1 MAAID
6 ATIHNF
12 LSPLNFK
19 FKLKRAPNLNFFVQQ
34 ITIPGVSLPSVD
46 VSNPLLRI
54 PYAGDHVIYEELSLT
69 FKVDENL
76 QNYLEIQNW
85 IRGVGK
91 TSYQKYAAINSNKS
105 YTGDGITSEISV
117 SVLTSS
123 KNPNYEIVFQEAFPI
138 SLSGLT
144 FKTTDDSVDYLEAT
158 AQFRYLIYDINK
170 IT

>member
-1 MAAID
+1 MATID

-19 FKLKRAPNLNFFVQQ
+19 FRLKRAPNLNFFVQQ

-54 PYAGDHVIYEELSLT
+54 PYPGDHVMYEELSLT

-85 IRGVGK
+85 IRGIGK
-91 TSYQKYAAINSNKS
+91 TSYQEYVAINSNKS

-117 SVLTSS
+117 TVLTSS

-144 FKTTDDSVDYLEAT
+144 FKTTDESVDYLEAS

>member
-1 MAAID
+1 MSAVD
-6 ATIHNF
+6 LSPKNF

-19 FKLKRAPNLNFFVQQ
+19 FKLKRAPNLNFFIQQ
-34 ITIPGVSLPSVD
+34 IIIPGVSLPSVD
-46 VSNPLLRI
+46 VNNPLLRI
-54 PYAGDHVIYEELSLT
+54 PYPGDHVMYEELSIT

-85 IRGVGK
+85 IRGIGK
-91 TSYQKYAAINSNKS
+91 VSYQEYATISNNKA
-105 YTGDGITSEISV
+105 YTGDGIRSDISV
-117 SVLTSS
+117 TVLTSS

-144 FKTTDDSVDYLEAT
+144 FQTTAESIDYLEAT
-158 AQFRYLIYDINK
+158 AQFKYLIYDINK